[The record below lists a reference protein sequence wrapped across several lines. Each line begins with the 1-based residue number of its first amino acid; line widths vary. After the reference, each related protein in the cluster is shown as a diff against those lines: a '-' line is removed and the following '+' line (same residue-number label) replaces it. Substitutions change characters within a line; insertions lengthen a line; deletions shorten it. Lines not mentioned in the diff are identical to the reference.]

1 MEKVIVNGIELAY
14 DRRGQGTPLV
24 LLHGYPLDH
33 TIWEPVLP
41 LLENDFDLILP
52 DLRGFGESDA
62 PATEYGMA
70 DYAADLA
77 GLLDRLG
84 IDKAAVAGHSM
95 GGYVA
100 LAFARLYPQRI
111 PGLGLVAS
119 QALAD
124 PPEKK
129 AGRYQEAEH
138 ILAHGVNDVAEGMSI
153 KLTANPRLQVALKE
167 LILRQRPEGLAGA
180 LRAMAERQDSMFLLP
195 GFDFPV
201 AIIHGL
207 ADGLV
212 PIEHARL
219 VQAGVKKGHLT
230 EVENAGHM
238 PMMEAPQV
246 TAAALKRLIE

>member
-14 DRRGQGTPLV
+14 KRHGAGTPLV

-52 DLRGFGESDA
+52 DLRGFGESEA

-70 DYAADLA
+70 DFAADLA

-84 IDKAAVAGHSM
+84 ITKAAVVGHSM

-100 LAFARLYPQRI
+100 LAFARLYPQRML
-111 PGLGLVAS
+111 GLGLVAS

-138 ILAHGVNDVAEGMSI
+138 ILAHGVNEVAEGMSV
-153 KLTANPRLQVALKE
+153 KLTSNPRLQAALKE

-180 LRAMAERQDSMFLLP
+180 LRAMAERQDSTAILP

-201 AIIHGL
+201 AIVHGL

-212 PIEHARL
+212 PIERARL
-219 VQAGVKKGHLT
+219 VQAAVKKGHLT

-246 TAAALKRLIE
+246 TAAALKRLLE